1 MNGWLA
7 GFEKLNYRASAT
19 LRRVITFLLCRLA
32 VALLALLVLAA
43 AGPGLGPGPG
53 RAAVSPGGML
63 FPRESESRDVRTLDG
78 VWNFRLC
85 PEEDPEQGSRER
97 WFHQDLT
104 QVGTARRHT
113 KTKLSGKVSKKQ
125 EVFVKF
131 YPILPTKRNWKNV
144 FF

>member
-1 MNGWLA
+1 MFDGLV
-7 GFEKLNYRASAT
+7 SA
-19 LRRVITFLLCRLA
+19 RRCRCLP
-32 VALLALLVLAA
+32 ALLALAA
-43 AGPGLGPGPG
+43 LPLL

-104 QVGTARRHT
+104 Q
-113 KTKLSGKVSKKQ
+113 
-125 EVFVKF
+125 
-131 YPILPTKRNWKNV
+131 
-144 FF
+144 FFLEL

>member
-1 MNGWLA
+1 MAGWLREIKPSSECDA
-7 GFEKLNYRASAT
+7 AT

-43 AGPGLGPGPG
+43 AG

-113 KTKLSGKVSKKQ
+113 G
-125 EVFVKF
+125 
-131 YPILPTKRNWKNV
+131 
-144 FF
+144 